1 MGSNPSW
8 PASLQNLSYGVRHVL
23 AKAKNFLQEV
33 NLELGKVTWPTRKE
47 TVATAWIVVVIIV
60 LISLYLG
67 ACDVVL
73 AKLMRLIL
81 G

>member
-1 MGSNPSW
+1 MEKVKS
-8 PASLQNLSYGVRHVL
+8 
-23 AKAKNFLQEV
+23 FLESV
-33 NLELGKVTWPTRKE
+33 KIELDKVTWPTRKE
-47 TVATAWIVVVIIV
+47 TVATTGVVVVIIF

-67 ACDVVL
+67 VCDIVL

>member
-1 MGSNPSW
+1 MQKVISFLES
-8 PASLQNLSYGVRHVL
+8 VKIEL
-23 AKAKNFLQEV
+23 A
-33 NLELGKVTWPTRKE
+33 KVTWPTRKE
-47 TVATAWIVVVIIV
+47 TLSTAAVVVVIV
-60 LISLYLG
+60 FLISLFLG

>member
-1 MGSNPSW
+1 MR
-8 PASLQNLSYGVRHVL
+8 VVL
-23 AKAKNFLQEV
+23 AKTNKFLQEV
-33 NLELGKVTWPTRKE
+33 KVELVKVTWPTRKE

-67 ACDVVL
+67 ACDLVL
-73 AKLMRLIL
+73 AELMRRIL

>member
-1 MGSNPSW
+1 M
-8 PASLQNLSYGVRHVL
+8 RIVL
-23 AKAKNFLQEV
+23 AKTKNFLEEV
-33 NLELGKVTWPTRKE
+33 KIELGKVTWPTRKE
-47 TVATAWIVVVIIV
+47 TVATAWVVVVIIF

-67 ACDVVL
+67 ACDVIL

>member
-1 MGSNPSW
+1 VFP
-8 PASLQNLSYGVRHVL
+8 VL
-23 AKAKNFLQEV
+23 TKAKDFLEEV
-33 NLELGKVTWPTRKE
+33 KLELGKVTWPARKE
-47 TVATAWIVVVIIV
+47 TVATTWVVVVIVV

-81 G
+81 A

>member
-1 MGSNPSW
+1 M
-8 PASLQNLSYGVRHVL
+8 L
-23 AKAKNFLQEV
+23 AKTNKFLQEV
-33 NLELGKVTWPTRKE
+33 KVELGKVTWPARKE
-47 TVATAWIVVVIIV
+47 TVATTWIVVVIIV

-67 ACDVVL
+67 ACDVIL

>member
-1 MGSNPSW
+1 
-8 PASLQNLSYGVRHVL
+8 VL
-23 AKAKNFLQEV
+23 AKTNKFLQEV
-33 NLELGKVTWPTRKE
+33 KVELGKVTWPARKE
-47 TVATAWIVVVIIV
+47 TVATTWIVVVIIV

-67 ACDVVL
+67 ACDVIL